1 MLTISFRSSLHSPP
15 LPGIIVY
22 LYGKN
27 TAAPLRREKSA
38 LMTAKTKENLSV
50 AARVCVALM
59 ILLLI
64 ILNYDRLT
72 HIDMRAL
79 VDLAPNFAAAVF
91 MLLGV
96 YFVKS
101 VLFVIPASLIYVSIG
116 MAFDWPT
123 ACLINMGGILL
134 EVFTTYL
141 LGRFLGGNRVE
152 QLLRKKKGGEK
163 LLNLDLQDKPGF
175 IFLVRF
181 VPAFPI
187 DFTSLFFGAFTKPRI
202 FPPYLLMSLLG
213 LAPRVIAC
221 TILGDLIYDLI
232 PMRFVITACV
242 IAIPVGVVVYLIRRA
257 VKKKK
262 ANQ

>member
-1 MLTISFRSSLHSPP
+1 
-15 LPGIIVY
+15 
-22 LYGKN
+22 
-27 TAAPLRREKSA
+27 
-38 LMTAKTKENLSV
+38 
-50 AARVCVALM
+50 
-59 ILLLI
+59 
-64 ILNYDRLT
+64 
-72 HIDMRAL
+72 
-79 VDLAPNFAAAVF
+79 
-91 MLLGV
+91 
-96 YFVKS
+96 
-101 VLFVIPASLIYVSIG
+101 
-116 MAFDWPT
+116 
-123 ACLINMGGILL
+123 MGGILL

-213 LAPRVIAC
+213 LAPRVIAF
-221 TILGDLIYDLI
+221 TILGDQIYDLI

>member
-1 MLTISFRSSLHSPP
+1 M
-15 LPGIIVY
+15 
-22 LYGKN
+22 
-27 TAAPLRREKSA
+27 
-38 LMTAKTKENLSV
+38 
-50 AARVCVALM
+50 
-59 ILLLI
+59 
-64 ILNYDRLT
+64 
-72 HIDMRAL
+72 
-79 VDLAPNFAAAVF
+79 DLAPNFAAAVF

-202 FPPYLLMSLLG
+202 FPLYLLMSLLG
-213 LAPRVIAC
+213 LAPRVIAF
-221 TILGDLIYDLI
+221 TILGDQIYDLI

-257 VKKKK
+257 VKKKESESVRK
-262 ANQ
+262 QAGGQRKKCVSAACFFVPFFACGWAGHAV

>member
-79 VDLAPNFAAAVF
+79 VDLAPNLQAGRVHAS
-91 MLLGV
+91 GR
-96 YFVKS
+96 
-101 VLFVIPASLIYVSIG
+101 LFRQI
-116 MAFDWPT
+116 
-123 ACLINMGGILL
+123 
-134 EVFTTYL
+134 
-141 LGRFLGGNRVE
+141 
-152 QLLRKKKGGEK
+152 
-163 LLNLDLQDKPGF
+163 
-175 IFLVRF
+175 RF
-181 VPAFPI
+181 VRHPRFP
-187 DFTSLFFGAFTKPRI
+187 DLRVHRH
-202 FPPYLLMSLLG
+202 G
-213 LAPRVIAC
+213 L
-221 TILGDLIYDLI
+221 
-232 PMRFVITACV
+232 
-242 IAIPVGVVVYLIRRA
+242 
-257 VKKKK
+257 
-262 ANQ
+262 

>member
-1 MLTISFRSSLHSPP
+1 MR
-15 LPGIIVY
+15 
-22 LYGKN
+22 
-27 TAAPLRREKSA
+27 
-38 LMTAKTKENLSV
+38 
-50 AARVCVALM
+50 ARVCVALM

-152 QLLRKKKGGEK
+152 QLLQQKEGR
-163 LLNLDLQDKPGF
+163 
-175 IFLVRF
+175 
-181 VPAFPI
+181 
-187 DFTSLFFGAFTKPRI
+187 
-202 FPPYLLMSLLG
+202 
-213 LAPRVIAC
+213 
-221 TILGDLIYDLI
+221 
-232 PMRFVITACV
+232 
-242 IAIPVGVVVYLIRRA
+242 
-257 VKKKK
+257 
-262 ANQ
+262 

>member
-1 MLTISFRSSLHSPP
+1 
-15 LPGIIVY
+15 
-22 LYGKN
+22 
-27 TAAPLRREKSA
+27 
-38 LMTAKTKENLSV
+38 MTAKTKENLSV

-134 EVFTTYL
+134 EVS
-141 LGRFLGGNRVE
+141 
-152 QLLRKKKGGEK
+152 
-163 LLNLDLQDKPGF
+163 P
-175 IFLVRF
+175 
-181 VPAFPI
+181 PI
-187 DFTSLFFGAFTKPRI
+187 CWAVFS
-202 FPPYLLMSLLG
+202 
-213 LAPRVIAC
+213 
-221 TILGDLIYDLI
+221 
-232 PMRFVITACV
+232 
-242 IAIPVGVVVYLIRRA
+242 VGTEWNSSCAKRRA
-257 VKKKK
+257 VKSY
-262 ANQ
+262 

>member
-1 MLTISFRSSLHSPP
+1 
-15 LPGIIVY
+15 
-22 LYGKN
+22 
-27 TAAPLRREKSA
+27 
-38 LMTAKTKENLSV
+38 MTAKTKENLSV

-152 QLLRKKKGGEK
+152 QLLRKKEG
-163 LLNLDLQDKPGF
+163 
-175 IFLVRF
+175 R
-181 VPAFPI
+181 
-187 DFTSLFFGAFTKPRI
+187 
-202 FPPYLLMSLLG
+202 
-213 LAPRVIAC
+213 
-221 TILGDLIYDLI
+221 
-232 PMRFVITACV
+232 
-242 IAIPVGVVVYLIRRA
+242 
-257 VKKKK
+257 
-262 ANQ
+262 